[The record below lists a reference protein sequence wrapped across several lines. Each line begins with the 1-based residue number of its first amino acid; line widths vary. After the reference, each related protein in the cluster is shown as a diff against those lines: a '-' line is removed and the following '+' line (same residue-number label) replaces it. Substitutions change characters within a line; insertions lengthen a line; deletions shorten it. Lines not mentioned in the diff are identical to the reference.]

1 MSSFIIPVADPG
13 SPAYQTFPD
22 VIRGTTVEG
31 FILRDRWI
39 YASSRRN
46 LVSFPNYS
54 TTAGGTVVVYGGYT
68 KTSTPATGG
77 LWIVGFGEK
86 GSVALQING
95 TIYTHT
101 FGVTAS
107 SWVQLVTPTYTLG
120 STIPYALTV
129 TLTPGQPY
137 VNLYGLAIYEQVLTS
152 AQLP

>member
-1 MSSFIIPVADPG
+1 MSSFIVPVADPG
-13 SPAYQTFPD
+13 SPFFQTFPD

-54 TTAGGTVVVYGGYT
+54 TTSAGAVPAYGGYT

-77 LWIVGFGEK
+77 LVIVGFGEK
-86 GSVALQING
+86 GSVSLSIAG
-95 TIYTHT
+95 VPYTHT
-101 FGVTAS
+101 FPTTAA
-107 SWVQLVTPTYTLG
+107 SWIQLVTPTYTLG

-129 TLTPGQPY
+129 TKTVGEPY

>member
-1 MSSFIIPVADPG
+1 MSSFVIPTSDPG

-31 FILRDRWI
+31 FLLRDRWI

-68 KTSTPATGG
+68 KTSLPTTLG
-77 LWIVGFGEK
+77 LWIVGYGEK

-101 FGVTAS
+101 FLNTPS
-107 SWVQLVTPTYTLG
+107 PWVQLVTPTFTPG

-137 VNLYGLAIYEQVLTS
+137 VNLYGLAIYEEVLTS
-152 AQLP
+152 GFLP